1 MNILIVYQYFG
12 THNSAWSTRCYE
24 FAKRWV
30 KAGHKVT
37 VLTSPY
43 DKSDIIKSTNID
55 GINVICSR
63 FKQSNQDP
71 FYLRIIK
78 FLAFTIL
85 STWYALFSKYDTLIC
100 SSGPITVGVSG
111 IVAKLFRR
119 KRVIFE
125 VRDLWPR
132 GAIELGYIKFKPLIK
147 LLYWFEKSCYK
158 HSDLIIALSPDMQAD
173 IIKRFPNLQVE
184 CIPNASDTIFSEPVN
199 NHNFRTFKQ
208 PYFVYTGSLGVMDD
222 CIQIIEGI
230 KCYNAQYTSP
240 VDFYFAGKGVQINE
254 MQALVTQYQLK
265 NVHFLGSLPKRE
277 IVPLIQNAFACIVCF
292 KAINVLQSS
301 SPNKLFDAFAAGKP
315 VLQNTSGWIKSLNL
329 EYPFGYTWQAG
340 QPESFAEGV
349 FNMLNSPQYL
359 QWSINAKQLAENDF
373 SRDILSN
380 KYLTLLNA

>member
-43 DKSDIIKSTNID
+43 DKSDITKSTTID

-71 FYLRIIK
+71 FYIRIIK

-158 HSDLIIALSPDMQAD
+158 HSDLIIGLSPDMQAD

-199 NHNFRTFKQ
+199 NHNFQTFKQ

-240 VDFYFAGKGVQINE
+240 VDFYFAGKGVQLNE
-254 MQALVTQYQLK
+254 MQALVTKYQLK

-329 EYPFGYTWQAG
+329 EFPFGYTWQAG
-340 QPESFAEGV
+340 QPENFAEGV
-349 FNMLNSPQYL
+349 FNMLNSPQYH

-380 KYLTLLNA
+380 KYLTLLNT

>member
-1 MNILIVYQYFG
+1 LNILIVYQYFG